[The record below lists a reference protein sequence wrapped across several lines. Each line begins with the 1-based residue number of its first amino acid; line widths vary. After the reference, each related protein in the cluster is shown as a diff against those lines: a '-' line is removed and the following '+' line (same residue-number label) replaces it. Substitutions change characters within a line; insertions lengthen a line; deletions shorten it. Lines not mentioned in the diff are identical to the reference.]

1 MGVDAHRRVQE
12 ARAPLAAGAR
22 RNDATHLDIVGAGE
36 VVAHLDGWGALAA
49 KGAKEDDE
57 VED

>member
-1 MGVDAHRRVQE
+1 MGVDARRWVQE

-22 RNDATHLDIVGAGE
+22 RNGATHLNVVGAGE
-36 VVAHLDGWGALAA
+36 VVAHIDGWEALAA
-49 KGAKEDDE
+49 RGAKEDDG